1 MRISEGVPKGQFVE
15 LYNPEMFQD
24 HEEVIVFTREEFKRY
39 YKSMQEQ
46 IDFINEIDLYLKMS
60 EEWKL
65 MGYWPKLIER
75 IYILDINMDS
85 LLKKEPLQ
93 CYLDASLYETTQNPY
108 NNFAETKKKI
118 PLQLKLPI

>member
-65 MGYWPKLIER
+65 MGY
-75 IYILDINMDS
+75 
-85 LLKKEPLQ
+85 
-93 CYLDASLYETTQNPY
+93 
-108 NNFAETKKKI
+108 
-118 PLQLKLPI
+118 